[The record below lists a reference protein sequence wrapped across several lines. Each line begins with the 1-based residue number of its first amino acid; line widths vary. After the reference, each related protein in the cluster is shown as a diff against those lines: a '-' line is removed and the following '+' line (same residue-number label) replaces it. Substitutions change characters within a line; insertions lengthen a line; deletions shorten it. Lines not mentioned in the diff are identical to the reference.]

1 MKIDHIDRKILQ
13 KLQQDA
19 TLGLEDLGDAVDL
32 SRNACWRRVKNL
44 TDAKIIKSRVA
55 ILDAEKLN
63 LGLTVFISVRT
74 NQHDPDWLDKFAAA
88 TRIMPEILGAYR
100 MSGDL
105 DYLIRAQ
112 VADMPAYDRFYQ
124 RLIKRIKL
132 ADVSASFVMEQIKE
146 TTALPL

>member
-1 MKIDHIDRKILQ
+1 MVIDHIDRQILQ

-19 TLGLEDLGDAVDL
+19 SLSLEDLGEAVGL

-44 TDAKIIKSRVA
+44 TDAGIITSRVA
-55 ILDAEKLN
+55 ILDANKLD

-74 NQHDPDWLDKFAAA
+74 NQHDPDWLEKFATAA
-88 TRIMPEILGAYR
+88 RSMPEILGAYR

>member
-1 MKIDHIDRKILQ
+1 MKIDHIDRQILK

-19 TLGLEDLGDAVDL
+19 SLGLEDLGDAVGL

-74 NQHDPDWLDKFAAA
+74 NQHDPDWLNKFASA
-88 TRIMPEILGAYR
+88 TRMMPEILGAYR

-132 ADVSASFVMEQIKE
+132 ADVSASFVMEHIKE

>member
-1 MKIDHIDRKILQ
+1 MKIDHIDRQILK

-19 TLGLEDLGDAVDL
+19 SLGLEDLGDAVGL

-74 NQHDPDWLDKFAAA
+74 NQHDPDWLNKFASA
-88 TRIMPEILGAYR
+88 TRMMPEILGAYR
-100 MSGDL
+100 SSGDW
-105 DYLIRAQ
+105 DYRILSQ
-112 VADMPAYDRFYQ
+112 GSYMPAYDRFYQ

-132 ADVSASFVMEQIKE
+132 ADVSARFVMEQIKE

>member
-1 MKIDHIDRKILQ
+1 MEIDHIDRKILQ
-13 KLQQDA
+13 KLQQDS
-19 TLGLEDLGDAVDL
+19 TLGLEDLGDAVGL
-32 SRNACWRRVKNL
+32 SRNACWRRVKSL

-88 TRIMPEILGAYR
+88 TRAMPEILGAYR

>member
-1 MKIDHIDRKILQ
+1 MDIDHIDRQIL
-13 KLQQDA
+13 KHLQQDA
-19 TLGLEDLGDAVDL
+19 SIGLETLGESVNL
-32 SRNACWRRVKNL
+32 SRNACWRRVKTLN
-44 TDAKIIKSRVA
+44 DAGIIKSRVA
-55 ILDAEKLN
+55 ILDAQKLN
-63 LGLTVFISVRT
+63 LSLTVFISVRT
-74 NQHDPDWLDKFAAA
+74 NQHDPDWLDKFASA
-88 TRIMPEILGAYR
+88 TRTMPEILGAYR

>member
-1 MKIDHIDRKILQ
+1 MEIDHIDRQILQ
-13 KLQQDA
+13 KLQRNA
-19 TLGLEDLGDAVDL
+19 SLGLEDLGLAVGL

-44 TDAKIIKSRVA
+44 NDAGVIKSRVA
-55 ILDAEKLN
+55 ILDAGKLN
-63 LGLTVFISVRT
+63 LGLSVFISVRT
-74 NQHDPDWLDKFAAA
+74 NQHDPDWLDQFATA
-88 TRIMPEILGAYR
+88 TRMMPEILGAYR

-112 VADMPAYDRFYQ
+112 VADMAAYDRFYQ
-124 RLIKRIKL
+124 RLIKHITL

>member
-1 MKIDHIDRKILQ
+1 MEIDHIDRKILQ
-13 KLQQDA
+13 KMQQDT
-19 TLGLEDLGDAVDL
+19 TLGLEDLGDAVGL

-55 ILDAEKLN
+55 ILDAQKLN

>member
-1 MKIDHIDRKILQ
+1 MKIDHIDRQILK

-19 TLGLEDLGDAVDL
+19 SLGLEDLGDAVGM
-32 SRNACWRRVKNL
+32 SRNACWRRVKIL

-55 ILDAEKLN
+55 ILDADKLN

-74 NQHDPDWLDKFAAA
+74 NQHDVDWLDKFASA
-88 TRIMPEILGAYR
+88 TRMMPEILGAYR

-132 ADVSASFVMEQIKE
+132 ADVSASFVMEHIKE

>member
-1 MKIDHIDRKILQ
+1 MVIDHIDRQILQ

-19 TLGLEDLGDAVDL
+19 SLSLEDLGEAVGL

-44 TDAKIIKSRVA
+44 TDAGIIASRVA
-55 ILDAEKLN
+55 ILDANKLD

-74 NQHDPDWLDKFAAA
+74 NQHDPDWLEKFATAA
-88 TRIMPEILGAYR
+88 RSMPEILGAYR